1 MNCYKILIDVT
12 YYKVWD
18 ELISNSSLSHDDVKD
33 REFFIN
39 ELEKYKIELLIEE
52 YDSEE
57 GVKFNSFII
66 KDFALGMDI
75 NDIRKILVVGLESVE
90 LIKKL
95 N

>member
-1 MNCYKILIDVT
+1 DAT

-57 GVKFNSFII
+57 DVKFNSFII

-75 NDIRKILVVGLESVE
+75 NDIRKILVVGSESVE